1 MKNKFLELDK
11 KAKITVILF
20 SICLLGLF
28 IILVGQSYAIFSGT
42 TIDTKEQI
50 VKLGNLE
57 VKLNEPLELT

>member
-42 TIDTKEQI
+42 TIDTKE
-50 VKLGNLE
+50 
-57 VKLNEPLELT
+57 